1 MAGKV
6 TRILTGTYT
15 LERNGRGTLKVVI
28 AGSRGITDYT
38 ILCNAIAQSDFS
50 NITEVVS
57 GCARGVD
64 TLGERWA
71 KSANVPIKEFRAD
84 WGRFG
89 RGAGKYRN
97 SDMADYCNAAIIL
110 WDGESRGT
118 LDMIDKMRRL
128 GKPCEVWVKEDDGFI
143 YVA

>member
-1 MAGKV
+1 MM
-6 TRILTGTYT
+6 GTYT
-15 LERNGRGTLKVVI
+15 LERNGGTLKLVI

-50 NITEVVS
+50 DITEVVS

-97 SDMADYCNAAIIL
+97 SDMADYCDAAIIL
-110 WDGESRGT
+110 WDGESKGT
-118 LDMIDKMRRL
+118 LDMIDKMRRAR
-128 GKPCEVWVKEDDGFI
+128 KRCEVYNELGQRV
-143 YVA
+143 VAF